1 MVFNDSGDKSDQL
14 QGVLKKPVL
23 VSIANFPPIVG
34 ESLFITCM
42 EFVKALKKKMWLLK
56 LIGVTHRTIASRR
69 LRCWTS
75 NVSH

>member
-42 EFVKALKKKMWLLK
+42 EFVKALKK
-56 LIGVTHRTIASRR
+56 
-69 LRCWTS
+69 RCGCL
-75 NVSH
+75 N